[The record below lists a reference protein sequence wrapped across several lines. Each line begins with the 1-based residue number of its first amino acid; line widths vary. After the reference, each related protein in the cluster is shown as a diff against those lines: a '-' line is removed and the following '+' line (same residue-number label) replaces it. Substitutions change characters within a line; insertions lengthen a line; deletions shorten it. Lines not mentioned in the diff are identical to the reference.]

1 MCVDYL
7 GKYNGYLQVDG
18 YAGYE
23 KTNATLVGCWAHD
36 RRKFKKPE
44 IAQPKG
50 KTGKANMALSH
61 IQKLYRLETQ
71 LKGKTTGEKYKVRQE
86 MAKPLLVQFY
96 QWLEKAN
103 LPPKTA
109 LGRISNT
116 AKVSDINLASMLKMA
131 TSI

>member
-1 MCVDYL
+1 
-7 GKYNGYLQVDG
+7 
-18 YAGYE
+18 
-23 KTNATLVGCWAHD
+23 
-36 RRKFKKPE
+36 
-44 IAQPKG
+44 
-50 KTGKANMALSH
+50 MALSH

-109 LGRISNT
+109 LGRLSNT
-116 AKVSDINLASMLKMA
+116 AKVSDINLAYMLKMA
-131 TSI
+131 T